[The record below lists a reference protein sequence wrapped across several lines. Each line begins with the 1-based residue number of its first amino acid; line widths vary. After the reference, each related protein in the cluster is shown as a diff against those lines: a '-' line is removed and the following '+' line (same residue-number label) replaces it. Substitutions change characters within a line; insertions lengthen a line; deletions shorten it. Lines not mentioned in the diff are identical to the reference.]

1 MVKANLKEK
10 EKDGKPT
17 HGGRTTDGRK
27 AERKENLKVRAARK
41 ASPKVKA
48 VKTVRKDPKA
58 SKTQAKAKEVRLQAL
73 LRSQS
78 QQECHLVA
86 NPTSQLAETITR
98 PQDAQEVRNAI
109 SFMS

>member
-17 HGGRTTDGRK
+17 HGGRTKDGRK
-27 AERKENLKVRAARK
+27 AERKANLKVRAVRK

-48 VKTVRKDPKA
+48 VKTARKDPKA
-58 SKTQAKAKEVRLQAL
+58 SKSPAKAKEARPQAL
-73 LRSQS
+73 PRSLS

-86 NPTSQLAETITR
+86 NLTNQLAETITR